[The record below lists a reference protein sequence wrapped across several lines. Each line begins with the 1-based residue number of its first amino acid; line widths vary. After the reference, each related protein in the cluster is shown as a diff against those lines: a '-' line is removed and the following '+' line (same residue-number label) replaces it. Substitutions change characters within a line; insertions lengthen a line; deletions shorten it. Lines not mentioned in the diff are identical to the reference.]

1 MTETSYEHI
10 VKDNNGIPSVKE
22 TNTKVIEII
31 SEYLAYGWSPEE
43 IQFQHKYLTLG
54 QIHSAFAYYWDHTEK
69 MNSELLDIKEKVSN
83 FRNKFSSLVLQNN
96 LKARKTG

>member
-1 MTETSYEHI
+1 MIETRYEHVI
-10 VKDNNGIPSVKE
+10 QDDNGIPFIKD

-31 SEYLAYGWSPEE
+31 AEYLAYGWSPEE

-54 QIHSAFAYYWDHTEK
+54 QIHSSFAYYWDHTEK
-69 MNSELLDIKEKVSN
+69 MNSDLLDIKEKVSN
-83 FRNKFSSLVLQNN
+83 FRSKLSSLILQNK